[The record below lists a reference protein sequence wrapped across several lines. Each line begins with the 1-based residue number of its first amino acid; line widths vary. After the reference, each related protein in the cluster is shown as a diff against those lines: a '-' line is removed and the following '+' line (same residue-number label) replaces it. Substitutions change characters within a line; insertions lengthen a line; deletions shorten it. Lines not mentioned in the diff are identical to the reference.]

1 MQSTT
6 PSKAPEP
13 KSPRTSKKILALL
26 TAAGSASTPTI
37 STLCHDGKKVN
48 QLLAQLIARKKV
60 RRVGLRPRP
69 FGLRP
74 VMIWALY

>member
-6 PSKAPEP
+6 HSKAPEP
-13 KSPRTSKKILALL
+13 KSPRTSKKILELL
-26 TAAGSASTPTI
+26 TAAGSASTPAI

-48 QLLAQLIARKKV
+48 QLLAQLVARKKV
-60 RRVGLRPRP
+60 RRVGLRHRP
-69 FGLRP
+69 LGLRP